1 VWLLWGALSPSD
13 VFAVDSCSL
22 QIQHRLPYLLLFE
35 DDIIVNATALFRFVE
50 QACAHFEASEAS
62 IMQLDTYAEALLI
75 SLDGAKLITHRVRE
89 VGICKNDDQVSTA
102 LPSTARAPFAPM
114 CAVGLVVGA
123 PRPLAQKSRSSHM
136 HRYNTGT
143 TMRYIPPVDT
153 NTIASAYSLAVCS
166 NFSTGAS
173 WACRSPST
181 RSSIIGRRMSRG
193 RGILAGQRTPNLD
206 IFTEPAASLGQRWR
220 SCG

>member
-89 VGICKNDDQVSTA
+89 VGICKNDDQQLLDGRIMGVSVAKYKVQYNWPKNEPRPWHLSRPTNA
-102 LPSTARAPFAPM
+102 KSGHIHRTRRITWAEMALMRMMNHPPARGLPSFGNPAFSDYM
-114 CAVGLVVGA
+114 
-123 PRPLAQKSRSSHM
+123 
-136 HRYNTGT
+136 
-143 TMRYIPPVDT
+143 VD
-153 NTIASAYSLAVCS
+153 
-166 NFSTGAS
+166 
-173 WACRSPST
+173 
-181 RSSIIGRRMSRG
+181 
-193 RGILAGQRTPNLD
+193 
-206 IFTEPAASLGQRWR
+206 
-220 SCG
+220 